1 MKFAIA
7 DALSLSSF
15 ALVVHLSIILTNES
29 PILLANGFSTSC
41 RTATKGSECHRQH
54 HIRQSERSKQNIAFY
69 ASHCPLKMALDNSN
83 AFASPPSTDNST
95 DNDIDNTEKSNTVE
109 FPPPLSP
116 TQRIKRALEF
126 YRRVLPVL
134 GAYKVKE
141 IELSLRR
148 KTLGEDAVTEVEEE
162 EAWNHLD
169 DWGSTRIS
177 ETIQEM
183 KGFYVKS
190 GQVISTRV
198 DLFPEAYTTKLQTLQ
213 DGLDPMP
220 FDLVVTV
227 VSQELL
233 DGAPLSEL
241 FKTFETEPLGSASI
255 AQVHKATLL
264 NGRTVA
270 VKLQRPNVEPK
281 LKGDVANLKRF
292 SKVLANA
299 LPIDY
304 YSIFS
309 ELGKALENELD
320 FLAEA
325 QAMRKIDYA
334 VSHNND
340 GTLSDNRPVWIPLPV
355 GELVSKRVLVMDFVE
370 GVPLNRLQEIIKKK
384 GIEPGSPE
392 AKLGGKR
399 ILDSLAAAFER
410 MIFAA
415 GFVHGDPHPGNILIG
430 KSGEVS
436 LIDCGQ
442 FKAIN
447 RQQRMQIAAVVL
459 AVEEYQQCK
468 ALGQKVATE
477 QAKDRLAGLV
487 LKFGVE
493 VFDGDKNNNDLPAA
507 IALLLFGD
515 IKQELPG
522 GYSTNEL
529 SENSPIKRI
538 KFFPQE
544 LVLLG
549 RAAVILKGIASMLDV
564 PFSLAEKWGPG
575 ARLAM
580 ESSLEPSL
588 PLWGKEG
595 IDATGEMRSADVET
609 NGKAKKLRFRQVA
622 SLFKEWGKQKGGRVA
637 QRVVM
642 KLPKK
647 WRSKLLTIIAERQ
660 ERRE

>member
-1 MKFAIA
+1 MRFTVAS
-7 DALSLSSF
+7 ALSPLSFF
-15 ALVVHLSIILTNES
+15 AVSVVHCSILLTNILIITNNQGNI
-29 PILLANGFSTSC
+29 PISLANGFSTSDQSISS
-41 RTATKGSECHRQH
+41 TATIRRLQSRIRRQ
-54 HIRQSERSKQNIAFY
+54 QRSF
-69 ASHCPLKMALDNSN
+69 PLKMAMDTSK
-83 AFASPPSTDNST
+83 AIASTPSPE
-95 DNDIDNTEKSNTVE
+95 IDDTGKSSSNTNSVE
-109 FPPPLSP
+109 FPPPLTP
-116 TQRIKRALEF
+116 IQRTKRALEF
-126 YRRVLPVL
+126 YQRVLPVL
-134 GAYKVKE
+134 GAYKAKE

-148 KTLGEDAVTEVEEE
+148 KTLGEDAVTEEEE
-162 EAWNHLD
+162 EEVWRGLD
-169 DWGSTRIS
+169 EWGSTRIS
-177 ETIQEM
+177 DTIQEM

-198 DLFPEAYTTKLQTLQ
+198 DLFPEAYTSKLQKLQ

-220 FDLVVTV
+220 FDLVEQV

-241 FKTFETEPLGSASI
+241 FSTFEKEPLGSASI

-264 NGRTVA
+264 DGRTVA

-292 SKVLANA
+292 SKALADA

-304 YSIFS
+304 YSVFS
-309 ELGKALENELD
+309 ELGNALTNELD
-320 FLAEA
+320 FLSEA

-334 VSHNND
+334 VTHNSD
-340 GTLSDNRPVWIPLPV
+340 GTVSDNRPVRIPLPV

-370 GVPLNRLQEIIKKK
+370 GVPLNRLQQVMKEK

-415 GFVHGDPHPGNILIG
+415 GFVHGDPHPGNILVG
-430 KSGEVS
+430 AGGTVS

-447 RQQRMQIAAVVL
+447 RQQRIQIAQVVL
-459 AVEEYQQCK
+459 AVDDYQQSK
-468 ALGQKVATE
+468 AQGQALETE
-477 QAKDRLAGLV
+477 RAKNKLTELV

-493 VFDGDKNNNDLPAA
+493 VFDADKGNKDLPAA

-515 IKQELPG
+515 IQQELPG

-529 SENSPIKRI
+529 SDTSPIKKI
-538 KFFPQE
+538 KSFPQE

-549 RAAVILKGIASMLDV
+549 RAAVILKGIATKLDV
-564 PFSLAEKWGPG
+564 PFSLAESWGPG
-575 ARLAM
+575 CRLAM
-580 ESSLEPSL
+580 ETAWEPSL
-588 PLWGKEG
+588 PLWGKEVV
-595 IDATGEMRSADVET
+595 DATGETRSADAET
-609 NGKAKKLRFRQVA
+609 NDKKKKLRFRQVA
-622 SLFKEWGKQKGGRVA
+622 RLFKTWGKQKGGRAA
-637 QRVVM
+637 QRVVK
-642 KLPKK
+642 KLPQK
-647 WRSKLLTIIAERQ
+647 WRSKLLTIVVEQQ
-660 ERRE
+660 ERKR